1 MQANPYNV
9 ITLHTADYAAS
20 VPLDVSP
27 TPDTQIR
34 VFMTYYAS
42 DTPVDI
48 PEQTLPHYER
58 TGFTL
63 VEWGGSVE

>member
-1 MQANPYNV
+1 
-9 ITLHTADYAAS
+9 
-20 VPLDVSP
+20 
-27 TPDTQIR
+27 
-34 VFMTYYAS
+34 MTYYAS

-63 VEWGGSVE
+63 VEWGGSEG